1 MRISYVYGTFQHTYI
16 RGMRTVQVRHTCCH
30 APTRFMRNR
39 TIRNVGE
46 ESLNDGG
53 DVAMSA
59 AISLEEASRERKG
72 LQNKLLVIRNK
83 LARAL
88 RALSRIRMETETVAV
103 FSNHPGSL
111 IRAAALTLT
120 NMQNNPKVV
129 TWSLALLASVGTSSG
144 NLYELFA
151 ITGVCRAIASC
162 MQRFIDVP
170 AVQIA
175 ACDLL
180 HVMSRSQDVQPL
192 RRAGIL
198 IRLGETIATH
208 TGYVRHRCAD
218 TLTTLLVVLAPDSAA
233 TSRKARVRSILEML
247 AARQVHTGVAE
258 RLVEDLRAVLSSF

>member
-1 MRISYVYGTFQHTYI
+1 
-16 RGMRTVQVRHTCCH
+16 
-30 APTRFMRNR
+30 MRNR

-53 DVAMSA
+53 DVATSA
-59 AISLEEASRERKG
+59 AISLEEALRERKG
-72 LQNKLLVIRNK
+72 LQNKLLLIRNK

-103 FSNHPGSL
+103 FSNHPAGSL

-208 TGYVRHRCAD
+208 TGYVRHRCAE
-218 TLTTLLVVLAPDSAA
+218 TLTTLLAVLAPDSAA

-258 RLVEDLRAVLSSF
+258 RLVEDLRAVLPSF